1 MKPTVAI
8 RFPALSD
15 PEARAIVETDS
26 DEITAT
32 AKTATIVHYRQ
43 MVVNI
48 DTPATTHATVTI
60 SETGLYLFVL
70 IKGQLLMKRTGAP
83 DIPVSPS
90 ASHCQAIYL
99 CKGEYAVTFS
109 PGRHRLVCFASTTAW
124 IRLIKQTLPI
134 INEIS
139 AAMLPHQ
146 EAIIFPNYQLP
157 DAFAKHL
164 LAITYQSTN
173 ETLATELDHFHL
185 LNRVMAHYDHLLAEA
200 IKKSATR
207 RTYTQIV
214 REFINHCNQT
224 LLLAEFS
231 SIETIAAA
239 MRVSPKTL
247 NRAFHSVSKGDM
259 SPGRMLLN
267 LRMATAHQLL
277 SQNERLSV
285 QEIAHLLGYTDKS
298 AFSKAYRNV
307 LGHLPSEAPSVRNK
321 PPHLSLIT
329 YLPKP

>member
-70 IKGQLLMKRTGAP
+70 IKGQLLMKRTDTA
-83 DIPVSPS
+83 DIPVSSS
-90 ASHCQAIYL
+90 ANHCQSLYL
-99 CKGEYAVTFS
+99 CKGDYAVTFS
-109 PGRHRLVCFASTTAW
+109 PGRHRLVYFASATAW
-124 IRLIKQTLPI
+124 IRRIKQTLPI

-139 AAMLPHQ
+139 GAMLPHQ
-146 EAIIFPNYQLP
+146 EAIIFPNYPLP

-164 LAITYQSTN
+164 LAITYQSAN
-173 ETLATELDHFHL
+173 ETLATELDHFHN
-185 LNRVMAHYDHLLAEA
+185 LNRIMAHYDHLLAET

-207 RTYTQIV
+207 RTYTHIV
-214 REFINHCNQT
+214 REFINRCNQS

-231 SIETIAAA
+231 CVETIAAA
-239 MRVSPKTL
+239 MHVSPKTL
-247 NRAFHSVSKGDM
+247 NRAFHRVSKGTI

-267 LRMATAHQLL
+267 LRMATAHELL
-277 SQNERLSV
+277 SQNGPISV
-285 QEIAHLLGYTDKS
+285 QEVAHLMGYADKS
-298 AFSKAYRNV
+298 TFSKAYRRV
-307 LGHLPSEAPSVRNK
+307 FGHLPSEASTVRNI
-321 PPHLSLIT
+321 PPHLSVT
-329 YLPKP
+329 NYLPNR